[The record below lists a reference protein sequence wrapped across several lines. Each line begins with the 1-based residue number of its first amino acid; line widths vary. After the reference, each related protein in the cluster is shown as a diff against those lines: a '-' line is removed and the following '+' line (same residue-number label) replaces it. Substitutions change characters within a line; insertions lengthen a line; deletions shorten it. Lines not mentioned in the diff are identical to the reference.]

1 MTRFLLAL
9 PVLLLLSGCHDKVA
23 KWKAECKR
31 AHPDDPVKA
40 EACLTKT
47 KEAYDR
53 DVNPANREQ
62 HGGANPALCGSNA
75 PLAVLHVDA
84 YVFRWKATTK
94 LATPLSH
101 KMVGDS
107 GRRMS

>member
-9 PVLLLLSGCHDKVA
+9 PVLLLLSGCHDKAA

-40 EACLTKT
+40 DACLTKT

-53 DVNPANREQ
+53 DVNPILR
-62 HGGANPALCGSNA
+62 LM
-75 PLAVLHVDA
+75 L
-84 YVFRWKATTK
+84 
-94 LATPLSH
+94 
-101 KMVGDS
+101 
-107 GRRMS
+107 GR